1 MEHYRVKA
9 LIDLDAIY
17 GNIERT
23 KEKLSPGTRLLAVI
37 KANAYGHG
45 AVAVS
50 KVLDPLADM
59 YGVAVV
65 EEGIELRKSGCDKPI
80 LILGTVP
87 AEQYKDALAY
97 HITPTLYTYD
107 MAVEYRK
114 EARRQNCTGKAHIK
128 LDTGMGRIG
137 FLPNEESIDV
147 IEKICRLSD
156 IEIEGCF
163 THMARA
169 DEKEREATKKQFE
182 TYLWF
187 TEELKKRGIT
197 FKIQHLANSASIM
210 GYSELHMDMV
220 RSGISTYGIYPSDEV
235 DKSNLLLKPAMS
247 IKARISY
254 IKTLPAGSPVS
265 YGGTYVT
272 KEDVRVATVP
282 VGYADGYPRALSGK
296 ADVLVHG
303 RRAPV
308 IGRVCMDQFMVDVT
322 KIKDVSAGD
331 WITLMGKEGEE
342 EITVEELSYMAGSFP
357 YEFVCGISLRVPR
370 EYYFRGQVREY

>member
-17 GNIERT
+17 SNIERIR
-23 KEKLSPGTRLLAVI
+23 EKMSPETLLLAVI

-50 KVLDPLADM
+50 KVLEPLADM

-87 AEQYKDALAY
+87 VEQYKDVVAY

-107 MAVEYRK
+107 MAVAYQK
-114 EARRQNCTGKAHIK
+114 EAQRQNRTGKAHIK

-137 FLPNEESIDV
+137 FLPTMESIDE
-147 IEKICRLSD
+147 IEKICGLSG

-169 DEKEREATKKQFE
+169 DEKDREATKKQFE
-182 TYLWF
+182 TYKWF
-187 TEELKKRGIT
+187 MEELKRRGIG
-197 FKIQHLANSASIM
+197 FMIQHLANSAAIM
-210 GYSELHMDMV
+210 EYDDLHMDMV

-235 DKSNLLLKPAMS
+235 DRSNLLLKPAMS

-254 IKTLPAGSPVS
+254 IKTLQAGSPVS
-265 YGGTYVT
+265 YGGTYIT
-272 KEDVRVATVP
+272 KEDTRVATVP
-282 VGYADGYPRALSGK
+282 VGYADGYPRSLSGK
-296 ADVLVHG
+296 AYVLVHG
-303 RRAPV
+303 KRAPV
-308 IGRVCMDQFMVDVT
+308 IGRICMDQFMIDVT
-322 KIKDVSAGD
+322 NIKDVSAGD
-331 WITLMGKEGEE
+331 WVTLMGKEGNE

-357 YEFVCGISLRVPR
+357 YEFVCNISLRVPR
-370 EYYFRGQVREY
+370 EYYFKGQVREY